1 MRRLLLSLAVSAA
14 ALTLRADDP
23 PLPTAAAPD
32 AASTAASTSAPASTS
47 ASTGSLPRPAAIN
60 TPPPT
65 TLDPRITV
73 TKVHEV
79 RNDESYNPRRNDALE
94 FEKSYWSYGAITEEQ
109 KEAVRG
115 QIYVI
120 SWRNAGP
127 PDRFVTRFEYRQTK
141 TRDRI
146 KVQTLDHPVVNGNVR
161 SIFKVVGADYRQDG
175 PVESWRFTV
184 WRGNKIVGEEKSF
197 IW

>member
-1 MRRLLLSLAVSAA
+1 MRLFLPFFVFALALCFRAGATAQEVPGTAPAVAAPAEASGGEAAHPSSLNPP
-14 ALTLRADDP
+14 P
-23 PLPTAAAPD
+23 PL
-32 AASTAASTSAPASTS
+32 
-47 ASTGSLPRPAAIN
+47 
-60 TPPPT
+60 
-65 TLDPRITV
+65 TLDPRV
-73 TKVHEV
+73 RVMKVHEV
-79 RNDESYNPRRNDALE
+79 RNDETYNPRHNDALE

-120 SWRNAGP
+120 SWRNEGP
-127 PDRFVTRFEYRQTK
+127 PDRFIARFEYRQTK

-146 KVQTLDHPVVNGNVR
+146 KVQTLDHPAVNGNVR
-161 SIFKVVGADYRQDG
+161 SIFKVTGSEYRQDG
-175 PVESWRFTV
+175 PVESWRFTI